1 MLDDGSGKKGSETLF
16 LEVEFQAALNNVQV
30 SIRIEHPQRSK
41 PLGLHKPLY
50 AAGDLVYKTVD
61 VEVIAH
67 RASVGSSA
75 RNGHKSE
82 GQHRPHDQTA
92 CRPVVRVVIRVHAN
106 ILRTRLQRRQSQF
119 GALSEDG
126 GLAVEV
132 G

>member
-1 MLDDGSGKKGSETLF
+1 VLNDGSGKKGSETLF
-16 LEVEFQAALNNVQV
+16 LELEFQAALNNVQV
-30 SIRIEHPQRSK
+30 SIGIEHVQRSK
-41 PLGLHKPLY
+41 PLCLRKPVY

-67 RASVGSSA
+67 RASAGGRA

-82 GQHRPHDQTA
+82 GQHRPHGQTA
-92 CRPVVRVVIRVHAN
+92 CRPAVRVVIRDHAN